1 MTESTHYPVGYGK
14 PPKKCQFKPGQSGNP
29 SGRPK
34 GARNFQAELLE
45 ELTELMTIQ
54 EADRDITISKQ
65 RACIKALVAAAM
77 DGNMRACDVVLS
89 FCARC
94 DGASS
99 ENEGE
104 ELASEDREIVDAFTA
119 RQAARSGSSKAEGQ
133 A

>member
-34 GARNFQAELLE
+34 GTRNFQVELLE
-45 ELTELMTIQ
+45 ELAELTTIQ
-54 EADRDITISKQ
+54 EADRNVTISKQ

-94 DGASS
+94 DSASS

-119 RQAARSGSSKAEGQ
+119 RHTTRQPSNKAGGQ